1 MHGGTPM
8 TLRQFAVLAW
18 FIALGPGCATTTT
31 TSTTWTADP
40 PGYYRQGEVTWV
52 REYVQRHDGD
62 PAGGAI
68 AGAIIGGILGGG
80 HGASALFGAAGGA
93 AIGAAASQGHGETR
107 YYDVGVQF
115 EDGSRQVFRYPDL
128 APFSPGTRVV
138 QTAQGLAAS
147 S

>member
-1 MHGGTPM
+1 M
-8 TLRQFAVLAW
+8 TLRQFGFLAW
-18 FIALGPGCATTTT
+18 FIGLGSGCATTTT
-31 TSTTWTADP
+31 TSTTWTADD

-52 REYVQRHDGD
+52 REYVEHHEGD

-80 HGASALFGAAGGA
+80 HGPSALFGAAGGA

-107 YYDVGVQF
+107 YYDVGVRF
-115 EDGSRQVFRYPDL
+115 EDGSQQVFRYPDA
-128 APFSPGTRVV
+128 APFRPGSRVV
-138 QTAQGLAAS
+138 QTPQGLAS